1 MPAERFKLLVQRLG
15 GHDVLRL
22 AVDLQTVDVDAG
34 AQIVEVV
41 LIGGHHGL
49 PDLTLGDLAVAK
61 NGVDTII
68 LLCDLTGQRHADG
81 DGDALAQRAG
91 GHIDAGDVFHFHMA
105 GHMAVDAAEHLEILD
120 REEAAQRQHRV
131 HGGGAVALGHDE
143 AVTAGV
149 MRVLG
154 IDAHFGKVQV
164 RQHVHAA
171 HRAARMAGGRV
182 VHHLDAIKTRLCRV
196 QLERLQFGLFHMNSF
211 LCS

>member
-1 MPAERFKLLVQRLG
+1 
-15 GHDVLRL
+15 
-22 AVDLQTVDVDAG
+22 
-34 AQIVEVV
+34 
-41 LIGGHHGL
+41 
-49 PDLTLGDLAVAK
+49 
-61 NGVDTII
+61 
-68 LLCDLTGQRHADG
+68 
-81 DGDALAQRAG
+81 
-91 GHIDAGDVFHFHMA
+91 MA
-105 GHMAVDAAEHLEILD
+105 GHMAVDAAEHLQIAVNMPERGQILD
-120 REEAAQRQHRV
+120 REEAAQRQHRIYS
-131 HGGGAVALGHDE
+131 GGAVALGHDE